1 MGKTT
6 LAALLIDETVQQ
18 YPGPILVVDGDPAMS
33 LHLALGLPPPPAT
46 LANIREETK
55 LDAQSIRNL
64 PEGMSPA
71 QFIAM
76 QLQQREVITRHY
88 LHGLRLHYLALGQ
101 GEGPGCY
108 CRINQILTQVLT
120 GLTTLYPL
128 ILIDNEA
135 GVEHLSRYRLQ
146 EVDLFIVVNDAT
158 RASQETAQRILFT
171 AREVGMSLG
180 EVITIFNRVTRR
192 PFSLAGEETS
202 LEISEA
208 FSVHLLGLNGQP
220 VTDLKAYH
228 PVRQGLQPIVKRIL
242 ACV

>member
-1 MGKTT
+1 MIVTFSGKGGVGKTT
-6 LAALLIDETVQQ
+6 LAALLIDETAQQ
-18 YPGPILVVDGDPAMS
+18 HPGPILVVDGDPAMS
-33 LHLALGLPPPPAT
+33 LHLALGLPTPPAT
-46 LANIREETK
+46 LAHIRDEAK

-64 PEGMSPA
+64 PKGMTSA
-71 QFIAM
+71 QFIAV

-88 LHGLRLHYLALGQ
+88 LHGMRLHYLALGQ
-101 GEGPGCY
+101 GEGSGCY
-108 CRINQILTQVLT
+108 CRVNQILAQV
-120 GLTTLYPL
+120 
-128 ILIDNEA
+128 LIDNEA

-146 EVDLFIVVNDAT
+146 QVGHFIVVNDAT

-180 EVITIFNRVTRR
+180 EVITIFNRVTRH
-192 PFSLAGEETS
+192 FSSAGEGTS

-220 VTDLKAYH
+220 VTDLKVYH

-242 ACV
+242 AYA